1 MPWPRSGPAAA
12 GTRGTR
18 RIRKPSA
25 FTPLVLLFAGEG
37 EGGCVGKGRRLRPI
51 GSSVD
56 PSMQILDPEFEVRL
70 VILRSENQLRRGKML
85 ALDSC
90 RRCRTFR
97 RSHQPIHNKE
107 EPTMPMTIQHVHIK
121 SKDPKQAAQ
130 FYMDNLG
137 ATLKSEI
144 TGRGCQLDLHG
155 LQLNV
160 TGIVATQ
167 SRQQTLGIEHIAV
180 EPDDYTGTLAK
191 LKANGVRIL
200 EEMPPNA
207 NGRRVCLPA

>member
-70 VILRSENQLRRGKML
+70 ELRIE
-85 ALDSC
+85 
-90 RRCRTFR
+90 
-97 RSHQPIHNKE
+97 
-107 EPTMPMTIQHVHIK
+107 
-121 SKDPKQAAQ
+121 
-130 FYMDNLG
+130 
-137 ATLKSEI
+137 
-144 TGRGCQLDLHG
+144 DLHG
-155 LQLNV
+155 RVHRGAYRPQ
-160 TGIVATQ
+160 
-167 SRQQTLGIEHIAV
+167 
-180 EPDDYTGTLAK
+180 
-191 LKANGVRIL
+191 
-200 EEMPPNA
+200 PPSFTDA
-207 NGRRVCLPA
+207 PAFAFAGK